1 MPTTSEAQQ
10 QAASRAVIAAA
21 AAEVT
26 AGLLTVQVDDLAA
39 LADWIVDFLPGIAEE
54 YGMAMAVLGA
64 SWYETLRD
72 EAGVSGTFD
81 PVLPELPD
89 PYRWESMARWVTA
102 GNKAE
107 VETLVQGGVQ
117 RTLMNMHRETV
128 MDSVVADPEAAG
140 WARFAR
146 PGACGFCRMLTSR
159 GAVFTEKTAKF
170 GAHDHCSCLA
180 GPIWKGRGTARQVD
194 AYRKSARRRE
204 DADGNAIGS
213 TKRDA
218 ERARRWMKE
227 NGLA

>member
-54 YGMAMAVLGA
+54 YGMALAVLGA

-72 EAGVSGTFD
+72 EAGVPGTFD

-89 PYRWESMARWVTA
+89 PYRWESMARWVA
-102 GNKAE
+102 SGDKDE
-107 VETLVQGGVQ
+107 VETLIQGGVQ

-128 MDSVVADPEAAG
+128 MLSSDGDPEAAG

-146 PGACGFCRMLTSR
+146 GETCDFCLMLTTR
-159 GAVFTEKTAKF
+159 GGVYTSASAKF
-170 GAHDHCSCLA
+170 GAHDHCDCLA
-180 GPIWKGRGTARQVD
+180 GPIWKGRGAALQVE
-194 AYRKSARRRE
+194 AYRQSARRRG
-204 DADGNAIGS
+204 DAVRKADN
-213 TKRDA
+213 
-218 ERARRWMKE
+218 ERARQWMRD
-227 NGLA
+227 NDLI